1 MKKSEIER
9 YAERIALV
17 AGIIQPLVTIPQI
30 YEIYTSQQAENVSLL
45 TWVGYL
51 IFGIIFLIYG
61 YIFKLRPIFYGQII
75 WVILQ
80 ITVVTGILL
89 YG

>member
-30 YEIYTSQQAENVSLL
+30 YEIYSSQQAENVSLI

-51 IFGIIFLIYG
+51 IFGVIFLIYG

-80 ITVVTGILL
+80 ITVVTGILI

>member
-80 ITVVTGILL
+80 ITVVTGILI